1 MWTSCSGTSMHDDT
15 AVLKEIRSA
24 FSNISD
30 DDRGMWSLD
39 SMGPTESYFLCL
51 GGEYGVAVS
60 LDNLPP
66 VDKTF
71 SDVRFAVRDFVTVGT
86 GEVKTCLSLTSP
98 MPQSQY
104 GDKFVLL
111 CYDFLM
117 WVSSGVDVSE
127 DPFVWWEDWKR
138 MVGNADRDRRTYP
151 VIAEMITLD
160 MMQSDGLNPTWEG
173 PAAGTVDIRS
183 DVYDCEVKS
192 SLSRYNDEITISSA
206 LQLKRTD
213 RDLHLRYICFEQ
225 SESGL
230 SVDDMVDRLVSRG
243 MDPGDI
249 EDNLDR
255 LGLHRGN
262 HSRTV
267 RYAPVRIWDL
277 VVDDGFPYIDENSFV
292 SGHLPYG
299 VKRFEY
305 TLSLTELDP
314 KPLDYPLR

>member
-1 MWTSCSGTSMHDDT
+1 MRDDT

-24 FSNISD
+24 FANIQ
-30 DDRGMWSLD
+30 GKGLWPIESLN
-39 SMGPTESYFLCL
+39 MEAYFLCMN
-51 GGEYGVAVS
+51 GDYGVAVPF
-60 LDNLPP
+60 DDLPP
-66 VDKTF
+66 VDETF
-71 SDVRFAVRDFVTVGT
+71 SDVRYAVRDFAIRQSGVT
-86 GEVKTCLSLTSP
+86 KSCLSLTSP
-98 MPQSQY
+98 MPDSVY

-117 WVSSGVDVSE
+117 WVSSGADVSG
-127 DPFVWWEDWKR
+127 DPFVWWEEWKS

-160 MMQSDGLNPTWEG
+160 MMQTEGLNPIWEG
-173 PAAGTVDIRS
+173 PMAGTVDIRS

-192 SLSRYNDEITISSA
+192 SLSRYDDEITISSA

-230 SVDDMVDRLVSRG
+230 SVDDMVGRLASHG

-249 EDNLDR
+249 ESNLER
-255 LGLHRGN
+255 LGLYRGSY
-262 HSRTV
+262 SRTV
-267 RYAPVRIWDL
+267 RFAPVRIWDFL
-277 VVDDGFPYIDENSFV
+277 VDEGFPYIDESSFV
-292 SGHLPYG
+292 SGHLPFG

-305 TLSLTELDP
+305 TLSLAELDP
-314 KPLDYPLR
+314 KTLDYPLR

>member
-1 MWTSCSGTSMHDDT
+1 MHDDT

-30 DDRGMWSLD
+30 DERGMWTLYSMD
-39 SMGPTESYFLCL
+39 STESYFLCL
-51 GGEYGVAVS
+51 GGEYGVAVPF
-60 LDNLPP
+60 DDLPP
-66 VDKTF
+66 VDETF
-71 SDVRFAVRDFVTVGT
+71 SDVRFAVRDFVIVRT
-86 GEVKTCLSLTSP
+86 GEAKTCLSLTSP

-117 WVSSGVDVSE
+117 WVSSGADVSG
-127 DPFVWWEDWKR
+127 DPFVWWEDWKK

-160 MMQSDGLNPTWEG
+160 MMKAEGLNPIWEG
-173 PAAGTVDIRS
+173 PTAGIVDIRS

-192 SLSRYNDEITISSA
+192 SLSRYDDEITISSA

-213 RDLHLRYICFEQ
+213 RDLHLRYIFFEQ

-243 MDPGDI
+243 MDFGDI
-249 EDNLDR
+249 EFNLDR
-255 LGLHRGN
+255 LGLHRGSF
-262 HSRTV
+262 SRTV
-267 RYAPVRIWDL
+267 RFAPVRIWDFL
-277 VVDDGFPYIDENSFV
+277 VDEGFPYIDENSFV
-292 SGHLPYG
+292 SGHLPFG

-305 TLSLTELDP
+305 TLSLAELDP